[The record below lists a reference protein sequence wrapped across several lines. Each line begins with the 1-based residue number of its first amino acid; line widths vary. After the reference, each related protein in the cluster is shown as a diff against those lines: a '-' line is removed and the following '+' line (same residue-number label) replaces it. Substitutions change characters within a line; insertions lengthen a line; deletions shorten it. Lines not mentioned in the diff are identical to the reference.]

1 MNILKKLACIVA
13 ESLRDA
19 RRIAQ
24 YASRLA
30 LSTPRIRSFLRML
43 SASIIVWGIALP
55 ARAQTGLNN
64 PLNSNFSSVPA
75 FIAGALKAL
84 AMIALPV
91 ITLFLVIS
99 GFLFITAQGN
109 QQKLETAK
117 KNFAYVIIGALLILG
132 AWILATLIAGT
143 ISQLTRGS

>member
-1 MNILKKLACIVA
+1 MSIIRVM
-13 ESLRDA
+13 R
-19 RRIAQ
+19 
-24 YASRLA
+24 RLA
-30 LSTPRIRSFLRML
+30 AGALLT
-43 SASIIVWGIALP
+43 IALTSV
-55 ARAQTGLNN
+55 AFAQEVALKN
-64 PLNSNFSSVPA
+64 PLNFNSIPE

-84 AMIALPV
+84 ALIALPI

-117 KNFAYVIIGALLILG
+117 KNFVYVVLGALLILG

-143 ISQLTRGS
+143 VNQLTGK

>member
-1 MNILKKLACIVA
+1 MRTIRHIRRFVITVLITTVSLTSVALAQDVALK
-13 ESLRDA
+13 
-19 RRIAQ
+19 
-24 YASRLA
+24 
-30 LSTPRIRSFLRML
+30 
-43 SASIIVWGIALP
+43 
-55 ARAQTGLNN
+55 N
-64 PLNSNFSSVPA
+64 PLNFSSIPE

-84 AMIALPV
+84 ALIALPI

-117 KNFAYVIIGALLILG
+117 KNFVYVVIGAGLILG

-143 ISQLTRGS
+143 VNQLTAR

>member
-1 MNILKKLACIVA
+1 MKKIYHSAQLLIPFFVFSAVA
-13 ESLRDA
+13 L
-19 RRIAQ
+19 
-24 YASRLA
+24 YASLA
-30 LSTPRIRSFLRML
+30 YGAEP
-43 SASIIVWGIALP
+43 
-55 ARAQTGLNN
+55 TGLNN